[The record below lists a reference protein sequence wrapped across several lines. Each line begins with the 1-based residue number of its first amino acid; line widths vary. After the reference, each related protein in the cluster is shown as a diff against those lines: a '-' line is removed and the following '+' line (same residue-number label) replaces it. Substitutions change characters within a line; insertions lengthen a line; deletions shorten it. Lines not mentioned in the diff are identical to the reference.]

1 MDGMGAVIKSKSE
14 IFSGSNVPSGADAS
28 LTVTGAAKRQIR
40 YARRIKSADRTADNR
55 WILCFHFTFRPPG
68 RLVD

>member
-28 LTVTGAAKRQIR
+28 LTVTGAAKRQVR
-40 YARRIKSADRTADNR
+40 YARRIKSADRMTDSR
-55 WILCFHFTFRPPG
+55 
-68 RLVD
+68 